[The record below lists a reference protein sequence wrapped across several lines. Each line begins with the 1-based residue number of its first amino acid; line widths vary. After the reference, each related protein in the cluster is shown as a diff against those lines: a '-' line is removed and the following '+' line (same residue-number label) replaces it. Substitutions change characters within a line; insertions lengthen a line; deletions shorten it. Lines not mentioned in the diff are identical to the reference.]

1 MMKKN
6 ECRKGEPDQGYYLC
20 ISREKSYNGHTHAV
34 VNFMNIIETKNL
46 TKSYDELIAVDNLNL
61 QIEEGEIFGLLG
73 PNGAGKTTTLLMLT
87 TLKPPTS
94 GTALINTFDI
104 VRQPDKVRKSI
115 GIVFQDPS
123 SDEILTGYEN
133 LKLHGWLYDMPDKL
147 REERIKEVLE
157 LVDLTDRKNDRVK
170 KYSGGMRRRLELA
183 RGLMHHPK
191 ILFLDEPTLGLD
203 PQSRDYIWKYIL
215 KLAKEKKIT
224 IIITTHY
231 MDEADKLCNR
241 LAIIDHGKIVVMGV
255 PKDLKKELGGDIIR
269 LKAENLSIDGLKKLY
284 YVKNISNCD
293 GEICLTVENAN
304 EHLQEILKTVGK
316 VDSVEIRS
324 PTLDDVF
331 LHYTGRGMREDRP
344 EGGWAEKAMNARSKE

>member
-1 MMKKN
+1 
-6 ECRKGEPDQGYYLC
+6 
-20 ISREKSYNGHTHAV
+20 
-34 VNFMNIIETKNL
+34 MNIIETKNL
-46 TKSYDELIAVDNLNL
+46 TKKYNDLTAVDDLNL

-87 TLKPPTS
+87 TLNPPTS

-215 KLAKEKKIT
+215 RLAKEKKIT

-241 LAIIDHGKIVVMGV
+241 LAIIDHGKIVVMGA

-269 LKAENLSIDGLKKLY
+269 LKAENLSIDELKKLY

-304 EHLQEILKTVGK
+304 EHLQEILKAVGK

-344 EGGWAEKAMNARSKE
+344 EGSWAEKAMNARSKE

>member
-1 MMKKN
+1 MIVKTM
-6 ECRKGEPDQGYYLC
+6 
-20 ISREKSYNGHTHAV
+20 H
-34 VNFMNIIETKNL
+34 IIETKNL
-46 TKSYDELIAVDNLNL
+46 TKKFEKMTAVDNLSL

-94 GTALINTFDI
+94 GTATINNFDVI
-104 VRQPDKVRKSI
+104 KQPDKVRKSI

-133 LKLHGWLYDMPDKL
+133 LKLHGWLYDMPDDI
-147 REERIKEVLE
+147 REQRIKEVLE
-157 LVDLTDRKNDRVK
+157 LVDLTDRKDDRIK

-183 RGLMHHPK
+183 RGLMRHPK
-191 ILFLDEPTLGLD
+191 VLFLDEPTLGLD
-203 PQSRDYIWKYIL
+203 PQSRDVIWRYIQ
-215 KLAKEKKIT
+215 KLAKEKNMT

-241 LAIIDHGKIVVMGV
+241 LAIIDHGKIVVMGT
-255 PKDLKKELGGDIIR
+255 PKELKKELGGDIIR
-269 LKAENLSIDGLKKLY
+269 LKADNLDSEVFKNLK
-284 YVKNISNCD
+284 YVKKVRNC
-293 GEICLTVENAN
+293 ESEVCLTIEDGNK
-304 EHLQEILKTVGK
+304 HLQEILKIAGK

-331 LHYTGRGMREDRP
+331 LHYTGRGIREGSP
-344 EGGWAEKAMNARSKE
+344 EGSWVDKAMNVRSGR